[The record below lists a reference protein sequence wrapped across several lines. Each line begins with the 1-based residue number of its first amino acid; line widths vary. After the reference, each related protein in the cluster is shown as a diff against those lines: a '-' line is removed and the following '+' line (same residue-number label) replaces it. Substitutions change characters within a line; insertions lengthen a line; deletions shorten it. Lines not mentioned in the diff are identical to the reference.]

1 MEMNKTF
8 KLKGNEIIAYQ
19 TLQLKWCNIAKIIH
33 TPKWVSSLYNFRKEK
48 PDTEIQFCTLNSVK
62 KKKKPYWSMVLQTE
76 IVVILVEIDVN

>member
-62 KKKKPYWSMVLQTE
+62 KKKKA
-76 IVVILVEIDVN
+76 ILIYGVANWDSSYSGRDRC